1 MVINFLLK
9 LRNIIIGNWR
19 NLTGYTSDEQK
30 RRLDICNRCEHKI
43 KYMGSYICDQCGCIL
58 KSKASVESEKCLMN
72 KW

>member
-1 MVINFLLK
+1 MNLFIK

-19 NLTGYTSDEQK
+19 NLTCYQSDETK
-30 RRLDICNRCEHKI
+30 RRIDICNKCEHKI
-43 KYMGSYICDQCGCIL
+43 KYFGSYVCDQCGCII